1 MRSLTTSA
9 LAAAALIL
17 TTLPAVAGNWYGLIS
32 AGLVHSDNNY
42 KEAVGAVNNANNQ
55 NPVNDAD
62 NSNVTAKLAVGC
74 RVNDHFAVEAAAWWF
89 GKSEHDHAGIQA
101 GQRVS
106 SHAEFKGYGLAVDA
120 VGILP
125 VTDALS
131 VFGKAGVA
139 LIRID
144 GQNNASEP
152 QYSFSKSK
160 TRLAPKLGAGAEWL
174 MTERLSLRLEYEH
187 FFNAGKESRDGQT
200 FVMPDVDYDT
210 VTVGL
215 KMNF

>member
-9 LAAAALIL
+9 LTAAALIL
-17 TTLPAVAGNWYGLIS
+17 TALPAVAGNWYGLIS

-74 RVNDHFAVEAAAWWF
+74 RVNDHF
-89 GKSEHDHAGIQA
+89 
-101 GQRVS
+101 VS

-144 GQNNASEP
+144 GKNNASEP

>member
-9 LAAAALIL
+9 LTAAALIL
-17 TTLPAVAGNWYGLIS
+17 TALPAVAGNWYGLIS

-42 KEAVGAVNNANNQ
+42 KEAVGAVNTANNQ

-89 GKSEHDHAGIQA
+89 GKSKHDHAGIQA
-101 GQRVS
+101 GQPVS

-139 LIRID
+139 LIR
-144 GQNNASEP
+144 
-152 QYSFSKSK
+152 
-160 TRLAPKLGAGAEWL
+160 

-200 FVMPDVDYDT
+200 FVIPDVDYDT

>member
-1 MRSLTTSA
+1 MPLAFSRSQT
-9 LAAAALIL
+9 
-17 TTLPAVAGNWYGLIS
+17 
-32 AGLVHSDNNY
+32 
-42 KEAVGAVNNANNQ
+42 
-55 NPVNDAD
+55 
-62 NSNVTAKLAVGC
+62 
-74 RVNDHFAVEAAAWWF
+74 
-89 GKSEHDHAGIQA
+89 
-101 GQRVS
+101 
-106 SHAEFKGYGLAVDA
+106 
-120 VGILP
+120 
-125 VTDALS
+125 
-131 VFGKAGVA
+131 
-139 LIRID
+139 RID
-144 GQNNASEP
+144 GKNNASEP